1 MTGAERKAL
10 TKVLLAHFG
19 PVGRMEKR
27 PFEVTV
33 VFNAAAAVFPSVCE
47 YMYGEWLRGTLESGK
62 IPGAYVDPDLA
73 LLLWQAQTYGEPL
86 YGGALCTWIEPVSP
100 EMVRRAIAGAL
111 PALLQNPAGDERNV
125 LLTLA
130 RKWFTLETGR
140 IAAKDEVTDLGTGA
154 PSPAA
159 LRPAPSGARRLPW
172 NMPHGLAHNRQR
184 TAGAHRLPAG
194 RRLSGARLMRRTAI
208 NKNEA
213 GADPESLL
221 PLFAHVFLCPASIR
235 AASAYGQSVCSSALR
250 ICARLILPPSVFG
263 SSCTYSITRGY
274 LYGAVTRF
282 TWFCSSFVSA
292 GVPS

>member
-33 VFNAAAAVFPSVCE
+33 VFNAAAAVFPPVCE

-111 PALLQNPAGDERNV
+111 PALLQNPASDERNV

-130 RKWFTLETGR
+130 RMWFTLETGR
-140 IAAKDEVTDLGTGA
+140 IAAKDE
-154 PSPAA
+154 AA
-159 LRPAPSGARRLPW
+159 DWALARLPQPLRLTRNGYRGICRMDW
-172 NMPHGLAHNRQR
+172 R
-184 TAGAHRLPAG
+184 TIGSELPALIG
-194 RRLSGARLMRRTAI
+194 FLQ
-208 NKNEA
+208 
-213 GADPESLL
+213 GAD
-221 PLFAHVFLCPASIR
+221 
-235 AASAYGQSVCSSALR
+235 
-250 ICARLILPPSVFG
+250 
-263 SSCTYSITRGY
+263 
-274 LYGAVTRF
+274 
-282 TWFCSSFVSA
+282 
-292 GVPS
+292 

>member
-130 RKWFTLETGR
+130 RMWFTLET
-140 IAAKDEVTDLGTGA
+140 AVSYTHLT
-154 PSPAA
+154 
-159 LRPAPSGARRLPW
+159 LP
-172 NMPHGLAHNRQR
+172 
-184 TAGAHRLPAG
+184 T
-194 RRLSGARLMRRTAI
+194 I
-208 NKNEA
+208 
-213 GADPESLL
+213 
-221 PLFAHVFLCPASIR
+221 C
-235 AASAYGQSVCSSALR
+235 SV
-250 ICARLILPPSVFG
+250 
-263 SSCTYSITRGY
+263 
-274 LYGAVTRF
+274 
-282 TWFCSSFVSA
+282 
-292 GVPS
+292 

>member
-10 TKVLLAHFG
+10 PKVLLAHFG

-33 VFNAAAAVFPSVCE
+33 VFNAAAAVFPPVCE

-62 IPGAYVDPDLA
+62 IPGAYVDPNLE

-130 RKWFTLETGR
+130 RMWFTLETGR
-140 IAAKDEVTDLGTGA
+140 IAAKDE
-154 PSPAA
+154 AA
-159 LRPAPSGARRLPW
+159 DWALARLPQ
-172 NMPHGLAHNRQR
+172 PLCGPLRLARDGYRGICR
-184 TAGAHRLPAG
+184 TDWRTIGSELPTLIGFLQAQIE
-194 RRLSGARLMRRTAI
+194 RHTAD
-208 NKNEA
+208 A
-213 GADPESLL
+213 AD
-221 PLFAHVFLCPASIR
+221 CDK
-235 AASAYGQSVCSSALR
+235 
-250 ICARLILPPSVFG
+250 
-263 SSCTYSITRGY
+263 
-274 LYGAVTRF
+274 
-282 TWFCSSFVSA
+282 
-292 GVPS
+292 